1 MGCHSKYSKRY
12 PMKYNKFNLAKNNK
26 EKIINEYDNSIL
38 YNDFVVNSLLYIKK
52 QYCIENH
59 EVIATAIYFS
69 DHGENVYDENDN
81 VGHDYADVLPK
92 ANVEIPFIVWYS
104 ARYQSLYPN
113 KLNIIYSNKN
123 KPFITDNLF
132 HAIIDI
138 NDITFKLFE
147 PERSIFNKKYNSNR
161 KRI

>member
-1 MGCHSKYSKRY
+1 M
-12 PMKYNKFNLAKNNK
+12 
-26 EKIINEYDNSIL
+26 
-38 YNDFVVNSLLYIKK
+38 
-52 QYCIENH
+52 

-81 VGHDYADVLPK
+81 VGHDYADVLQK
-92 ANVEIPFIVWYS
+92 RMWKFHYCLS
-104 ARYQSLYPN
+104 TARYQSLYPN